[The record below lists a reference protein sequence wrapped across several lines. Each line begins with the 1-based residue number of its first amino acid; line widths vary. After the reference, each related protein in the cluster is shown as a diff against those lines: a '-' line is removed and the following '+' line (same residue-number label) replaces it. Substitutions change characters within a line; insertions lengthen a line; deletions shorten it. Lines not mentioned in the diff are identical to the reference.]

1 MCTITRNILQDIRQQ
16 WSSRQ
21 PSSALVS
28 PAAAVGALGELSPGG
43 ALMRGFQEQS
53 LGRKYANNALV
64 TLFYTLI
71 CRSSTST
78 HRKRI

>member
-1 MCTITRNILQDIRQQ
+1 MNDSL
-16 WSSRQ
+16 SSTDVLTVNRRIQNEVRTWNQRQ

-53 LGRKYANNALV
+53 LARKFFFLQNISVL
-64 TLFYTLI
+64 
-71 CRSSTST
+71 T
-78 HRKRI
+78 HQQHN